1 MSSEV
6 ARLVGMEQREYMGQ
20 DGRQR
25 QFCGLHLL
33 YAEGTVRDVQGSKV
47 DSVSCPRELDPRSLK
62 IGTLYELV
70 YELYNTKNGKGA
82 RLVDLLPVDEPPVK

>member
-25 QFCGLHLL
+25 QFCGLHLV
-33 YAEGTVRDVQGSKV
+33 YVDGMVRDVKGSKV
-47 DSVSCPRELDPRSLK
+47 ESLSCPRELDPRSLK

-70 YELYNTKNGKGA
+70 YELYNTKNGKAA
-82 RLVDLLPVDEPPVK
+82 RLVDLTPVDEPPVK

>member
-33 YAEGTVRDVQGSKV
+33 YVEGTAKDVKGSKV
-47 DSVSCPRELDPRSLK
+47 ESLSCPRELDPGSLK

-70 YELYNTKNGKGA
+70 YELYNTKNGKAA
-82 RLVDLLPVDEPPVK
+82 RLVDLVSVDEPSVK